1 MLLQLVPIMIL
12 IVKVGIA
19 VMGLF
24 LLIKQISFLLIYFF
38 QNNRVLKVEFFVEAF
53 SMKSF

>member
-1 MLLQLVPIMIL
+1 MIL

-24 LLIKQISFLLIYFF
+24 LLIKEISFLLIYFF
-38 QNNRVLKVEFFVEAF
+38 QNNPVLKVEVFVEAF